1 MAVGGSPHDVYFT
14 VTGSVFPPAKCAK
27 PMVMGPSNDK
37 CACPGTSAPA
47 TNTRT
52 TPLRRSNRTVSP
64 APYAAKSTT
73 TLTSIAR
80 MPPSRLPTLTSWA
93 AAPASKTPTDQRSS
107 ESVVGARVGA
117 FVVGAAVVGA
127 VGGGVGGG
135 RVTDPDAM

>member
-1 MAVGGSPHDVYFT
+1 
-14 VTGSVFPPAKCAK
+14 
-27 PMVMGPSNDK
+27 MVMGPSNDK

-52 TPLRRSNRTVSP
+52 TPPRRSNRTVSP

-73 TLTSIAR
+73 TLLSIAR
-80 MPPSRLPTLTSWA
+80 IPPSWLPTLNPWWA
-93 AAPASKTPTDQRSS
+93 VASKTPTDQRSS

-127 VGGGVGGG
+127 VGDGVGGG
-135 RVTDPDAM
+135 RVTVPDFM